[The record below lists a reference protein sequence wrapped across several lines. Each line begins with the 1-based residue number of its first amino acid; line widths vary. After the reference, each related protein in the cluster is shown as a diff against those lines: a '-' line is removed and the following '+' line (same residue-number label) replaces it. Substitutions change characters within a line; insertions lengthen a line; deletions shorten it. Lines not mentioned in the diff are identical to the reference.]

1 MNASGAPLQLV
12 DSLNDWAHGTAIEA
26 SAAWPS
32 ASGFGSY
39 LDALH
44 ALPPGVAPRA
54 APPTVDAI
62 GVSGVGAH
70 VASVSATVAP
80 GSDGCG
86 MVDRIRHDDGLRPDV
101 GSRRRSPLEPRDV
114 P

>member
-26 SAAWPS
+26 SASWPS

-54 APPTVDAI
+54 APPTAEAI
-62 GVSGVGAH
+62 GVSGVDC
-70 VASVSATVAP
+70 AP
-80 GSDGCG
+80 GVGQRHGVTRERSCG
-86 MVDRIRHDDGLRPDV
+86 MVDRVRHDDGLRPDV
-101 GSRRRSPLEPRDV
+101 GSRLARRR
-114 P
+114 